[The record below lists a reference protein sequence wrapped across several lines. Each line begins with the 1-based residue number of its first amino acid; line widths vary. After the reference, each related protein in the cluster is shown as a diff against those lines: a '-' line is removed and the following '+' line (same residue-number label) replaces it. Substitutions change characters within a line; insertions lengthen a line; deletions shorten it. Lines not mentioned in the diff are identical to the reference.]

1 MVTRGKGCG
10 EEELDE
16 GIEKVQMSSYNGI
29 PVKPCQILKDDAVKV
44 LH

>member
-16 GIEKVQMSSYNGI
+16 GIEKVQMSSY
-29 PVKPCQILKDDAVKV
+29 KV
-44 LH
+44 QGTAW